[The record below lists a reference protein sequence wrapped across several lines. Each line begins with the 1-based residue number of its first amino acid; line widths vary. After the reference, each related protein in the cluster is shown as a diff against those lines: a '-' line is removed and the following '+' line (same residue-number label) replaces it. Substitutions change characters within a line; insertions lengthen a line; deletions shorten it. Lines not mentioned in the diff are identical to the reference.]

1 MTHAA
6 GAASDAE
13 VAGLAIAWRFP
24 RANVPPVSLD
34 WQGDGE
40 RVMGRDTA
48 CAVQLD
54 GHDVSRRHAALRGSG
69 PGAPA
74 TIVDLDSR
82 NGLRINGRAISSAPL
97 AAQDV
102 VRVGG
107 WIGVV
112 TTAPAT
118 IEEITPGL
126 WGGAALGAAL
136 APLRRAAAT
145 DLPIILEGETGTGKE
160 MVAGAL
166 HLWSG
171 RGGPLVAV
179 NCAALPE
186 ALAEGELFGYRRG
199 AFTGADRANPG
210 FFRSADGG
218 TLLLDEIS
226 DLPLALQAK
235 LLRVLEQRE
244 VHPLGEARPVPIDVR
259 VVVAGQ
265 QSLMESARTGRFR
278 PDLLARLDG
287 LTVKLPPLRARREDV
302 VPLFS
307 RFLETFGRGR
317 APAFESD
324 LAERLCVHDWP
335 FNVRELVL
343 LARRLLALHEPDT
356 TLRAHHLPERIAQDV
371 PATDR
376 VQPGPTP
383 PPRRCAPLPG
393 FGAGSA
399 PRARRGAAH
408 RQRQRRARGGHPRH
422 QPPARLSTDGRTGDR
437 SGRDAGCRRKATGMK
452 ASTGRAWRMARLPLG
467 SQFEGGGGPN
477 RRSRCRKVCQQARH
491 VKDQRTDVQTDG
503 LTGCAS

>member
-1 MTHAA
+1 MGTSAGAGTTTVTHAA
-6 GAASDAE
+6 GVVSNAE
-13 VAGLAIAWRFP
+13 LAGLAVAWRFP
-24 RANVPPVSLD
+24 RANVPPVILE
-34 WQGDGE
+34 WTGDGE
-40 RVMGRDTA
+40 RVVGRDTA

-54 GHDVSRRHAALRGSG
+54 GHDVSRRHATLRSSG
-69 PGAPA
+69 PGVPA

-82 NGLRINGRAISSAPL
+82 NGVRINGRLVASAPL

-102 VRVGG
+102 VRIGG
-107 WIGVV
+107 WIGIV
-112 TTAPAT
+112 TSAPAT
-118 IEEITPGL
+118 VEEIVPGF
-126 WGGAALGAAL
+126 WGGATLGAAL

-145 DLPIILEGETGTGKE
+145 DLPIIVEGETGTGKE

-166 HLWSG
+166 HGWSG
-171 RGGPLVAV
+171 RRGPLVAV

-210 FFRSADGG
+210 FFRSADRG

-265 QSLMESARTGRFR
+265 QSLIESARTGRFR

-302 VPLFS
+302 IPLFS
-307 RFLETFGRGR
+307 RFLEVFGHGS

-324 LAERLCVHDWP
+324 LGERLCVHDWP

-343 LARRLLALHEPDT
+343 LARRLLALHGTET
-356 TLRAHHLPERIAQDV
+356 TLRAHHLPERIGQEAS
-371 PATDR
+371 ATEPR
-376 VQPGPTP
+376 QPGPASAAARPPADAPVSEPVQLPALVMALRTSSGNVARAAAILGISRQRAYRLMEGQAIDLDAMRLVGEKP
-383 PPRRCAPLPG
+383 PP
-393 FGAGSA
+393 
-399 PRARRGAAH
+399 
-408 RQRQRRARGGHPRH
+408 
-422 QPPARLSTDGRTGDR
+422 
-437 SGRDAGCRRKATGMK
+437 
-452 ASTGRAWRMARLPLG
+452 
-467 SQFEGGGGPN
+467 
-477 RRSRCRKVCQQARH
+477 
-491 VKDQRTDVQTDG
+491 
-503 LTGCAS
+503 